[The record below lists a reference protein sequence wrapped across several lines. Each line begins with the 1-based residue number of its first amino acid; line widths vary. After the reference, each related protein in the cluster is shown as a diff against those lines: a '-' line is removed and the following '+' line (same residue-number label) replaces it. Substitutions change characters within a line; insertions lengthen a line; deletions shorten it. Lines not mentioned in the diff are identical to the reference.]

1 MNSDRSA
8 TGQSGEVLARSFLES
23 GGLVFRA
30 ANVRSPFGEIDLV
43 MEDRARS
50 ELVFV
55 EVKTRHG
62 TAFGDPELSVTVQ
75 KRRKLRQLIDWYC
88 ARSRWNGQV
97 RLDVV
102 GIVLR
107 AGQDPQITHTP
118 YVG

>member
-8 TGQSGEVLARSFLES
+8 TGQSGEALARTFLES
-23 GGLVFRA
+23 RGLTFRA
-30 ANVRSPFGEIDLV
+30 ANVHSPFGEIDLIL
-43 MEDRARS
+43 EDPANA

-62 TAFGDPELSVTVQ
+62 TAFGDPELSVTAQ
-75 KRRKLRQLIDWYC
+75 KRRKLRRLVDWYC

-118 YVG
+118 YVD